1 MTVRKEPEVDY
12 SKLRPSA
19 HRLQDKV
26 VLITGATSGIGK
38 ASAILFAHEG
48 AKVVLTGRRKEK
60 GEAVLAQIREHGGE
74 GIFVQADV
82 TVEEDCQRIIR
93 ETMDTYGRIDCLFNN
108 AGRLITKPTVELTRK
123 DWEDFTNLD
132 CYSYLRMMQLVLPI
146 MEKQGG
152 GSIVNDT
159 SLAALDNQIPGG
171 ALYCFTKAGVNHM
184 THCIAVEYCKKN
196 IRINNVMPGL
206 IATEMTL
213 EGPGAEGYD
222 YIQSLLPVGRAA
234 DPIEVAYPV
243 LFLLSDEAS
252 YISGASLLID
262 YAQRGY

>member
-1 MTVRKEPEVDY
+1 MTTRKEPEVTGL
-12 SKLRPSA
+12 KPSA

-26 VLITGATSGIGK
+26 TIVTGSTSGIGK
-38 ASAILFAHEG
+38 AAAILFAWEG
-48 AKVVLTGRRKEK
+48 AKVVVCGRRKEK
-60 GEAVLAQIREHGGE
+60 GEAVLQQIKDNGGE

-82 TVEEDCQRIIR
+82 TIEEDCQRIINT
-93 ETMDTYGRIDCLFNN
+93 TMETYGRIDCLFNN
-108 AGRLITKPTVELTRK
+108 AGRLITKPTVELTRA
-123 DWEDFTNLD
+123 DWEAFTDLD

-159 SLAALDNQIPGG
+159 SLAAIDNAIPGG
-171 ALYCFTKAGVNHM
+171 ALYCFTKAGMNHM
-184 THCIAVEYCKKN
+184 THCIAAEYSKKN

-213 EGPGAEGYD
+213 EGPGAAQYD
-222 YIQSLLPVGRAA
+222 YIQTLVPCGRAA
-234 DPIEVAYPV
+234 LPLEVAYPV

-252 YISGASLLID
+252 YISGASLLVD

>member
-1 MTVRKEPEVDY
+1 MGVRKEAEVV
-12 SKLRPSA
+12 LTRPSA
-19 HRLQDKV
+19 NRLKDKV

-38 ASAILFAHEG
+38 ACAILFAYEG
-48 AKVVLTGRRKEK
+48 AKVAICGRRKEK
-60 GEAVLAQIREHGGE
+60 GEAVLKQIRDSGGE
-74 GIFVQADV
+74 GIFIQADV
-82 TVEEDCQRIIR
+82 TVEEDCQRIVR
-93 ETMDTYGRIDCLFNN
+93 ETMDAYGRIDCLFNN
-108 AGRLITKPTVELTRK
+108 AGRLITKPTVELTRQ

-146 MEKQGG
+146 MEAQGG

-234 DPIEVAYPV
+234 DPMEVAYPV

>member
-1 MTVRKEPEVDY
+1 MMKEAEV
-12 SKLRPSA
+12 KLTRPSA

-26 VLITGATSGIGK
+26 VIVTGSTSGIGK
-38 ASAILFAHEG
+38 ASAILFAYEG
-48 AKVVLTGRRKEK
+48 AKVVICGRRKEK
-60 GEAVLAQIREHGGE
+60 GEAVLSQIKGNGGE
-74 GIFVQADV
+74 GIYVQADV
-82 TVEEDCQRIIR
+82 TKDEDCQKIVNAA
-93 ETMDTYGRIDCLFNN
+93 MKTYGRIDCLFNN
-108 AGRLITKPTVELTRK
+108 AGRLITKPTVDLTRQ

-146 MEKQGG
+146 MDKQGG

-159 SLAALDNQIPGG
+159 SLAAIDNAIPGG
-171 ALYCFTKAGVNHM
+171 ALYCFTKAGMNHM
-184 THCIAVEYCKKN
+184 THCIATEYCKKN

-213 EGPGAEGYD
+213 EGPGKEKYD
-222 YIQSLLPVGRAA
+222 CMQSMVPCGRAA
-234 DPIEVAYPV
+234 DPLEVAYPV

-262 YAQRGY
+262 YAQHGY

>member
-1 MTVRKEPEVDY
+1 MTRKESEVTG
-12 SKLRPSA
+12 LRPSA
-19 HRLQDKV
+19 HRLDGKV
-26 VLITGATSGIGK
+26 TIVTGSTSGIGK
-38 ASAILFAHEG
+38 AAAILCAWEG
-48 AKVVLTGRRKEK
+48 SKVVVCGRRKEK
-60 GEAVLAQIREHGGE
+60 GEAVLKQIIDNGGE

-82 TVEEDCQRIIR
+82 TKEEDCQRIVQ
-93 ETMDTYGRIDCLFNN
+93 TTLDTYGRIDCLFNN
-108 AGRLITKPTVELTRK
+108 AGRLITKPTVELTRQ

-132 CYSYLRMMQLVLPI
+132 CYSYLRMMQLVLPV
-146 MEKQGG
+146 MEAQGG

-159 SLAALDNQIPGG
+159 SLAGIDNAIPGG
-171 ALYCFTKAGVNHM
+171 ALYCFTKAGMNHM
-184 THCIAVEYCKKN
+184 THCIATEYCKKH

-206 IATEMTL
+206 VGTEMTL

-222 YIQSLLPVGRAA
+222 YIQSLVPCGRAA
-234 DPIEVAYPV
+234 EPIEIAYPV

>member
-1 MTVRKEPEVDY
+1 MGVRKEAEVV
-12 SKLRPSA
+12 LTRPSA
-19 HRLQDKV
+19 NRLKDKV

-38 ASAILFAHEG
+38 ACAILFAYEG
-48 AKVVLTGRRKEK
+48 AKVAICGRRKEK
-60 GEAVLAQIREHGGE
+60 GEAVLKQIRDSGGE
-74 GIFVQADV
+74 GIFIQADV
-82 TVEEDCQRIIR
+82 TVEEDCQRIVR
-93 ETMDTYGRIDCLFNN
+93 ETMDAYGRIDCLFNN
-108 AGRLITKPTVELTRK
+108 AGRLITKPTVELTRQ

-146 MEKQGG
+146 MEAQGG

-234 DPIEVAYPV
+234 DPLEVAYPV

>member
-1 MTVRKEPEVDY
+1 MCARKEAEVV
-12 SKLRPSA
+12 LTRPSA
-19 HRLQDKV
+19 NRLKDKI

-38 ASAILFAHEG
+38 ACAILFAYEG
-48 AKVVLTGRRKEK
+48 AKVAICGRRKEK
-60 GEAVLAQIREHGGE
+60 GEAVLKQIRDNGGE
-74 GIFVQADV
+74 GIFIQADV
-82 TVEEDCQRIIR
+82 TVEEDCQRIVR
-93 ETMDTYGRIDCLFNN
+93 ETMDAYGRIDCLFNN
-108 AGRLITKPTVELTRK
+108 AGRLITKPTVELTRQ

-146 MEKQGG
+146 MEAQGG

-222 YIQSLLPVGRAA
+222 YIQTLLPVGRAA
-234 DPIEVAYPV
+234 EPLEVAYPV